1 MAELLILEFEGVSE
15 ADYRRVSAQLGID
28 VDTGREDWP
37 AGQITHRAA
46 LGEGGR
52 AFVVESWTSCEA
64 QAQFMQNRLGA
75 AMAQGGV
82 TATPK
87 VRWVTLIGEHDPRG
101 MTSTT
106 GGLTWSTTTSRSSR
120 PAPRGMTSTA
130 GGLLALRCRPCQ
142 TL

>member
-28 VDTGREDWP
+28 VDTGKEEWP
-37 AGQITHRAA
+37 AGQITHLAA

-64 QAQFMQNRLGA
+64 QAEFMQNRLGA
-75 AMAQGGV
+75 AMAQGG
-82 TATPK
+82 
-87 VRWVTLIGEHDPRG
+87 

-106 GGLTWSTTTSRSSR
+106 RGLTWSMTTTRSSR
-120 PAPRGMTSTA
+120 PAP
-130 GGLLALRCRPCQ
+130 GGRPPQREGCWRFAVGLVRPSRQ
-142 TL
+142 SANR

>member
-28 VDTGREDWP
+28 VDTGKEDWP
-37 AGQITHRAA
+37 AGQITHLAA

-64 QAQFMQNRLGA
+64 QAEFMQNRLGA

-87 VRWVTLIGEHDPRG
+87 VTWVTLIG
-101 MTSTT
+101 STT
-106 GGLTWSTTTSRSSR
+106 PRDDLHNGRLDLVYDNYQVEPPGT
-120 PAPRGMTSTA
+120 RGMTSTA